1 MSWDNIVGH
10 ESIVQLLQGQLAKKR
25 LAQSYLFVG
34 LGGIGKRALALE
46 LAKTLLCP
54 SKHSVQACDRCESC
68 QKIPQG
74 FYPDLLIM
82 GPESET
88 AQIGIDQVRTLT
100 NWASLT
106 PYAGVYK
113 VALLEGADHLTE
125 EAAHACLKLL
135 EEPPENS
142 CLILTAS
149 SVTRLPRTLVSR
161 CYVVR
166 CAPQGI
172 HKVASF
178 LKEKE
183 KLDFAQAQRLA
194 VLSGGRIG
202 IALKL
207 KAEGWSAKK
216 AALEELLAARRQKI
230 VEVPLGD
237 APRLELEE
245 ALEWFASWWRDLLV
259 LKLGG
264 RENLLIHQEYLA
276 QLQQV
281 SREPLTLEVLLRQV
295 DRTLKAH
302 EAIQRNA
309 SPRIAL
315 AALLSG

>member
-1 MSWDNIVGH
+1 MSFANIVGH
-10 ESIVQLLQGQLAKKR
+10 EGIIQLLKGQLAKDR

-34 LGGIGKRALALE
+34 LGGIGKRTLALE
-46 LAKTLLCP
+46 LAKALLCLQK
-54 SKHSVQACDRCESC
+54 SSGQACDQCEAC

-74 FYPDLLIM
+74 SYPDMLVM

-106 PYAGVYK
+106 PYAGVCK
-113 VALLEGADHLTE
+113 VALLTGADHLTE

-142 CLILTAS
+142 FLVLTAS
-149 SVTRLPRTLVSR
+149 SATRLPQTLVSR

-183 KLDFAQAQRLA
+183 KLDSVQAQRLA
-194 VLSGGRIG
+194 VLSGGRLG
-202 IALKL
+202 KALAL
-207 KAEGWSAKK
+207 KAEGWSGKE
-216 AALEELLAARRQKI
+216 AALEELLTARRQKL
-230 VEVPLGD
+230 VEIPLGN
-237 APRLELEE
+237 APRPELEE

-264 RENLLIHQEYLA
+264 QEDLLIHQEHLTE
-276 QLQQV
+276 LQNV
-281 SREPLTLEVLLRQV
+281 SHEPLTLEALLKQV
-295 DRTLKAH
+295 DRTLKAQ